1 MAKILIVEDEFV
13 IAQDLKMTIEGFGY
27 DIVAVES
34 TGEEAVIKASELQ
47 PDLIMMDIMLEGDM
61 DGIEAS
67 EIIHQNSDIPIIYLT
82 AYADTS
88 TLVRAKA
95 SRPEAYLLKPWDE
108 RELHNTIKMA
118 LL

>member
-1 MAKILIVEDEFV
+1 MAKILVVEDEFV

-27 DIVAVES
+27 QVIDVVS
-34 TGEEAVIKASELQ
+34 TGEDAVIKASELD

-61 DGIEAS
+61 DGIEAA
-67 EIIHQNSDIPIIYLT
+67 EIIHQHNDVPIIYLT

-108 RELHNTIKMA
+108 RELQNTIKMA